1 MENEVDIGGC
11 RQRLLELLK
20 TQALSLGNFKLSS
33 GKESDYYIDG
43 KRVTLTPEGAFLTAV
58 LILDALRDEEFDA
71 LGGPT
76 LGADPIVGA
85 VAALSWLKGKPVKT
99 FIVRKNPKKHGTE
112 RWIEGPLSSGDKVV
126 IVEDVVTTGKSAME
140 AIKRVEEI
148 GCEVVKV
155 VALVDRMEGAGE
167 KFEEAG
173 YRFQPLFT
181 AGEIRKEGR
190 D

>member
-1 MENEVDIGGC
+1 MDIGGC

-33 GKESDYYIDG
+33 GKESNYYIDG

-148 GCEVVKV
+148 GCEVIKV
-155 VALVDRMEGAGE
+155 VALVDRMEGARE

-181 AGEIRKEGR
+181 ADEIRKKGER
-190 D
+190 LK